1 MAKPRVHEVAKD
13 LGLTSKEVLARLEKL
28 GEPAKSHSST
38 VDEAVVARLKS
49 DLTGGVKKKTP
60 AAAAK
65 ATTKK
70 AAAPKTAAKKTTAK
84 KTAAKPAPAKAPK
97 AAPKPAAKKAAAK
110 PAAEPAAKPAA
121 TEAEPPPAAKPAPAP
136 KPAAAEPAPTKPEPV
151 AAPVAEPVPEPV
163 APAAAEEMPA
173 PAPEVAE
180 PEPATGDL
188 IKVHRGITVQ
198 EFAEKVERGPAEI
211 VKTLLGLGEMVSV
224 TQSMSDDAVMLVAD
238 ELGVDVQVI
247 DPAEEESIQE
257 AIAEEAEDEGSL
269 VPRPP
274 VVTVMGHVDHGKTS
288 ILDAIRRTDVVA
300 GEAGGITQHIG
311 AYQVHVAD
319 RAVTFIDTPGH
330 EAFTAMRARGAQV
343 TDIAVLVV
351 AADDGVMPQTVEAID
366 HAKAAGVP
374 IVVAVNKVD
383 KPDSDPARV
392 RQQLSDH
399 GLLAEE
405 WGGETI
411 FVDVSAK
418 QRQNLDGL
426 IEMILLTADVQLD
439 LRANPDANAR
449 GVVIE
454 AHLDKGRGPVA
465 TILIKRGTLVKG
477 DALVAG
483 TAWGRVRAMQDERGN
498 DVEEAGPGKPVLVL
512 GWQSLPEAGD
522 DFRSLDDEKE
532 ARAIAGEREQ
542 HRRAA
547 ELVAQRKVVSLVTF
561 MREAR
566 EGEVPTLNLI
576 LKADTQGS
584 VEALEDQLTK
594 MDQSLVKIEVIRRG
608 AGGITEN
615 DVTLA
620 QASGAVIIGFNV
632 VPNAQAR
639 GLADTEGVDVR
650 TYRVIYQAV
659 QEIEDAAKGLLGPE
673 LREAPLGQ
681 AEVRATFRVPKLGV
695 IAGCMVLDGVIRRN
709 AKARLVRDGTVVYE
723 TTIGSLRRFK
733 DDAREVAAGY
743 ECGIGLEAFQDIKEG
758 DLIQAFEIQ
767 EVAR

>member
-1 MAKPRVHEVAKD
+1 MAKPRVHEVAKE
-13 LGLTSKEVLARLEKL
+13 LGLTSKEVLAHLEKI

-38 VDEAVVARLKS
+38 IEESVAERVKS
-49 DLTGGVKKKTP
+49 ELSGNGAATKKTSKSKAQP
-60 AAAAK
+60 KAAAK
-65 ATTKK
+65 PAPTAKPAPKT
-70 AAAPKTAAKKTTAK
+70 AAPKTAAS
-84 KTAAKPAPAKAPK
+84 KTAAPK
-97 AAPKPAAKKAAAK
+97 AKPSEAPSP
-110 PAAEPAAKPAA
+110 AEPAEAQPVVEPPAA
-121 TEAEPPPAAKPAPAP
+121 T
-136 KPAAAEPAPTKPEPV
+136 PEPV
-151 AAPVAEPVPEPV
+151 AAEPVAEP
-163 APAAAEEMPA
+163 AAEA
-173 PAPEVAE
+173 PPVDVEADV
-180 PEPATGDL
+180 

-198 EFAEKVERGPAEI
+198 EFAEKIDRGPAEI

-224 TQSMSDDAVMLVAD
+224 TQSMSDEAVMLVAE
-238 ELGVDVQVI
+238 ELGVAVQVV
-247 DPAEEESIQE
+247 DPAEEESLQE
-257 AIAEEAEDEGSL
+257 AMAEEAEDEGSL

-288 ILDAIRRTDVVA
+288 ILDAIRRTDVVG

-311 AYQVHVAD
+311 AYQVHVSD

-351 AADDGVMPQTVEAID
+351 AADDGVMPQTVEAMD
-366 HAKAAGVP
+366 HAKAAGVA

-383 KPDSDPARV
+383 KPEADPTRV
-392 RQQLSDH
+392 RQQLSDQ
-399 GLLAEE
+399 GLLPEE
-405 WGGETI
+405 WGGDTI
-411 FVDVSAK
+411 YVDVSAK

-426 IEMILLTADVQLD
+426 LEMILLTADAQLD
-439 LRANPDANAR
+439 LRANPEANAG

-454 AHLDKGRGPVA
+454 AHLDRGRGPVA
-465 TILIKRGTLVKG
+465 TVLVKRGTLHKG

-483 TAWGRVRAMQDERGN
+483 TAWGRVRAMQDERGT
-498 DVEEAGPGKPVLVL
+498 DVDAAEPGQPVLVL
-512 GWQSLPEAGD
+512 GWQSLPAAGD
-522 DFRSLDDEKE
+522 DFRGLDDEKE
-532 ARAIAGEREQ
+532 ARSIASEREQ

-584 VEALEDQLTK
+584 VEALEDQLQK

-632 VPNAQAR
+632 VPNSQAR
-639 GLADTEGVDVR
+639 GLAETEGVDVR

-695 IAGCMVLDGVIRRN
+695 IAGCMVLDGIVRRN
-709 AKARLVRDGTVVYE
+709 SKARLVRDGTVVYE
-723 TTIGSLRRFK
+723 TTIASLRRFK
-733 DDAREVAAGY
+733 DDAREVSAGY
-743 ECGIGLEAFQDIKEG
+743 ECGIGLDGFQDIKEG